1 MLDAT
6 VAMTDIVANFH
17 SLGVEREWGS
27 GIGIVETF
35 APFRRALR
43 AAVRT
48 RAPLRPPCAP
58 RLDAPKLADDERF
71 ATRAGWQDHLDD
83 VLRPAIES
91 WASDR
96 PLAEVVGILP
106 WRRDG
111 LWSIP
116 DQRPG
121 GGRPAPGRSQHAG
134 RDVSPSD
141 EGNPVLVP
149 GNPVKLSEVPE
160 VPDERV
166 PWLGEHTDR
175 VLADE
180 LGLGADKAN

>member
-1 MLDAT
+1 VREHHFAT
-6 VAMTDIVANFH
+6 LCT
-17 SLGVEREWGS
+17 E
-27 GIGIVETF
+27 IGYPE
-35 APFRRALR
+35 
-43 AAVRT
+43 
-48 RAPLRPPCAP
+48 
-58 RLDAPKLADDERF
+58 LADDERF

-96 PLAEVVGILP
+96 SLAEVVGTLSGAGMACGP
-106 WRRDG
+106 
-111 LWSIP
+111 
-116 DQRPG
+116 
-121 GGRPAPGRSQHAG
+121 SQTSAQVVADPHLAV
-134 RDVSPSD
+134 RNMLVETLPSD
-141 EGNPVLVP
+141 DGNLVLVP

-180 LGLGADKAN
+180 LGLGTDELTDLRSRGVIGAT